1 MHLLQILFPFPFE
14 IYLVQT
20 FSLSQIHYLG
30 GIFKIQ
36 IGRFCSSTQSETVLD
51 MFNHLYF

>member
-20 FSLSQIHYLG
+20 FSLSQIQYLG